1 MKVIYHCFGGSH
13 SSVICAALH
22 LGILDKGRVPSLE
35 ELLRLPYFDKTG
47 AYDFG
52 NFRFMGIDKMG
63 NEIYVLGKK
72 SLADRY
78 TLLITGIADILGVK
92 NEIMALDTNCKV
104 NWIMKIGGFL
114 SRRVGLVSLGR
125 FLLGIGIKKAFPE
138 LVLLVEKTEKE
149 IAKAEKEGAN

>member
-22 LGILDKGRVPSLE
+22 LGMLDKKRIPSLA
-35 ELLRLPYFDKTG
+35 ELLALPYFDKTG
-47 AYDFG
+47 ADDFG
-52 NFRFMGIDKMG
+52 NFRFMGIDEMG

-78 TLLITGIADILGVK
+78 TLLIMNIADILGVK
-92 NEIMALDTNCKV
+92 NEIIALDTNCKV

-114 SRRVGLVSLGR
+114 SRRLMLVSLGR
-125 FLLGIGIKKAFPE
+125 FLLGLGLKKAFPE
-138 LVLLVEKTEKE
+138 LVLLVEKNLEE
-149 IAKAEKEGAN
+149 IAERGS